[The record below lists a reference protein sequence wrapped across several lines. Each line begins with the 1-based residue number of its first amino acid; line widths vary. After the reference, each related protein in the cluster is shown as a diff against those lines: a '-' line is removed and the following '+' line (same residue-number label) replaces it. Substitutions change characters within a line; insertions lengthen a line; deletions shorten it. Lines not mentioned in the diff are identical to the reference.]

1 MPANPAHAFD
11 LIVIGAGSAGLAAA
25 RRSAELGA
33 RTLLIDRA
41 QIGGTCVNRGCV
53 PKKLLGYGAAWS
65 QTMARCLRAAHTSDA
80 WADAIA
86 RTRTEV
92 ARLHETHFARLADA
106 GVQWLSGM
114 ASLRGRGIV
123 RVQAESGKTTL
134 RARQIV
140 LAAGTRPTPL
150 PVPGAELACTSDDVF
165 GWDTL
170 PASLIIAGGG
180 VIAVE
185 MASTLARFGVR
196 VTVLTRDARVLP
208 EFDATVAEAAALSLA
223 GCGVDLILNA
233 DVVRIERDAV
243 NGGGVAVYASTEGS
257 DVPRV
262 LRAQRM
268 PSDARRTSQAL
279 AWRPQASRSMRTGA
293 LPSTATS
300 VHAPAASMQ

>member
-170 PASLIIAGGG
+170 PHRSSSRA
-180 VIAVE
+180 AV
-185 MASTLARFGVR
+185 SSRWK
-196 VTVLTRDARVLP
+196 
-208 EFDATVAEAAALSLA
+208 
-223 GCGVDLILNA
+223 
-233 DVVRIERDAV
+233 
-243 NGGGVAVYASTEGS
+243 
-257 DVPRV
+257 
-262 LRAQRM
+262 
-268 PSDARRTSQAL
+268 
-279 AWRPQASRSMRTGA
+279 WRPRWRASACGS
-293 LPSTATS
+293 PC
-300 VHAPAASMQ
+300 